1 MRGSVFEK
9 CPKEFTQQQYW
20 CNMESIKSDANVA
33 NVQCFYPLE
42 ANIET
47 TGQCCILLGS
57 EFYFKSNY
65 YSGWI
70 GIVSTRVTKFCRLC
84 LFVKH
89 PVWLRSQINCSTVFI
104 LDELSSKYFQSVAED
119 KNVCGA
125 YWRFSSNWLPWFFFV
140 ELLLE
145 ICSLAGGKGEMRG
158 GH

>member
-70 GIVSTRVTKFCRLC
+70 GIVSTRVTTPKKFCRLC

-89 PVWLRSQINCSTVFI
+89 PVWLRSQINCSTLFI
-104 LDELSSKYFQSVAED
+104 LDKLSSKYFQSVAED

-125 YWRFSSNWLPWFFFV
+125 IFKQ
-140 ELLLE
+140 
-145 ICSLAGGKGEMRG
+145 LATLVLFR
-158 GH
+158 